1 VKNRRLRAGI
11 AVIGLAAAA
20 TGMTAIGTTA
30 SQAATRSPIAGSAH
44 HGVSGDFDGDGRRD
58 LVVSATGGNRIRVT
72 YSKAKPG
79 GAHVQWL
86 SAPEAFLTRA
96 GDDFGASLAVGD
108 FNGDGFTDL
117 AVGAPEWTDPA
128 QVESQGAVY
137 IYDGSTTGLH
147 YSGLALHGP
156 FDGDDPFNLGGAL
169 ASTDI
174 NKDGFADLAL
184 TVFGGD
190 DQDVHVLYGS
200 SAGLSTTGEQFFD
213 DSFVDALAFGD
224 VNHDGHP
231 DLVLGDTTDL
241 DPGVDEAV
249 GRVDVIYGHA
259 SGLSSSGRQ
268 TISGNQ
274 VGVKFEL
281 GASVAVGDINH
292 DGYADVVV
300 GDPAEKV
307 NSPNYGGKILVF
319 FGSKHGISKNH
330 FQTIRESSGHLTAHA
345 RRSDLFGESLS
356 IGLISGDKYP
366 DVVVGAPGVRVN
378 GHKDAGAVYVLRGTK
393 SGLTTVGSQRLTQAS
408 PGVPS
413 NPQNHSEFGGAIH
426 LALLG
431 PGHTL
436 DLVVTAP
443 GASVGVAGG
452 GLYAILRS
460 SGGRIV
466 TSHAKA
472 VEDSTAKDRLGAA
485 VAG

>member
-1 VKNRRLRAGI
+1 VNNRRLRAI
-11 AVIGLAAAA
+11 TAIIGLATAT
-20 TGMTAIGTTA
+20 TGMTVIGTTA
-30 SQAATRSPIAGSAH
+30 SQAAARSPIAASAH

-58 LVVSATGGNRIRVT
+58 LAVGAPGGNRVRVT
-72 YSKAKPG
+72 YTKASPG
-79 GAHVQWL
+79 GSHVQWL
-86 SAPEAFLTRA
+86 AAPEAFLTRA
-96 GDDFGASLAVGD
+96 GDFFGTSLAVGD

-137 IYDGSTTGLH
+137 IYDGGKTGLH

-169 ASTDI
+169 AATDI
-174 NKDGFADLAL
+174 NHDGFADLAL
-184 TVFGGD
+184 TVYGGD

-200 SAGLSTTGEQFFD
+200 AAGLSTTGEQFFD
-213 DSFVDALAFGD
+213 DSFVGALAFGD

-231 DLVLGDTTDL
+231 DLVMGSTIDL
-241 DPGVDEAV
+241 DPGVDESV
-249 GRVDVIYGHA
+249 GRVDVIFGHA
-259 SGLSSSGRQ
+259 GGLSSTGRQ
-268 TISGNQ
+268 TISGNE
-274 VGVKFEL
+274 VGVKFGL

-300 GDPAEKV
+300 GDPAEKTTGA
-307 NSPNYGGKILVF
+307 NYGGKILVF
-319 FGSKHGISKNH
+319 FGGKHGISKNH
-330 FQTIRESSGHLTAHA
+330 FQTIRENSGHLTAHA
-345 RRSDLFGESLS
+345 RRVDLFGESLS
-356 IGLISGDKYP
+356 IGRLAGNTYP

-378 GHKDAGAVYVLRGTK
+378 GHKNAGAVYVLRGTK
-393 SGLTTVGSQRLTQAS
+393 NGLTTVGSQRLTQAS

-413 NPQNHSEFGGAIH
+413 NPQNRSGFGSAVH

-431 PGHTL
+431 PRHTL

-443 GASVGVAGG
+443 GASVGVPSS

-466 TSHAKA
+466 TSHAND
-472 VEDSTAKDRLGAA
+472 VEDSTAKDGLGAA